1 MTKIICIEGL
11 DGSGKTTLIDRV
23 KKKLEADGQKVLLT
37 SPFLT
42 TDYDVQFKSDI
53 LNSKDVFLETTGMAN
68 ILYRFQNHLRKLIDS
83 NDYDV
88 ILIDRYLPSFYVYQM
103 YAQDHQSM
111 LSSMLL
117 YRLIVRDTFN
127 IEYFFLVASEDIT
140 KMRLVSEIVDD
151 ADLRSMS
158 QYKCHLDGYRSY
170 FGKDDIQFRELCN
183 DTLHD
188 LENNVTLIT
197 GIGG

>member
-1 MTKIICIEGL
+1 MPRLICIEGL

-53 LNSKDVFLETTGMAN
+53 LNSKDIFLETTGMAN
-68 ILYRFQNHLRKLIDS
+68 VLYRFQNYLQKLIDS
-83 NDYDV
+83 NEYDV

-140 KMRLVSEIVDD
+140 KMRLVSEVVDD
-151 ADLRSMS
+151 ADLRCML

-188 LENNVTLIT
+188 LENNITLIT
-197 GIGG
+197 GISG

>member
-53 LNSKDVFLETTGMAN
+53 LNSKDIFLETTGMAN
-68 ILYRFQNHLRKLIDS
+68 VLYRFQNHLRKLIDS
-83 NDYDV
+83 NEYDV

-197 GIGG
+197 GISG

>member
-1 MTKIICIEGL
+1 M
-11 DGSGKTTLIDRV
+11 
-23 KKKLEADGQKVLLT
+23 LLT

-68 ILYRFQNHLRKLIDS
+68 ILYRFQNYLRKLIDS
-83 NDYDV
+83 NEYDV

-151 ADLRSMS
+151 ADRRSMT

-170 FGKDDIQFRELCN
+170 FGKDDIQYLELCN

-188 LENNVTLIT
+188 LENNIALIT
-197 GIGG
+197 GISG